1 MRCVIIG
8 NGIAGITAAEEIR
21 KGDPSSEIVVITKEP
36 YHFYSRIMLINF
48 LAGEI
53 NEDALYLKPEKWYEE
68 NSIRVLLG
76 KRVDSL
82 DLEEKG
88 VTLADGRRVGFDR
101 LLIATGGR
109 SFVPP
114 IKGVEKEGVFT
125 LRSLDDA
132 KAIIK
137 YVDQGN
143 INLILIGGGV
153 LGLEAG
159 NALRKRGC
167 NVTVVEFFPRLL
179 PRQMDPEG
187 AELLKNQMEGMGFRF
202 FLGVRSKEVIGR
214 KAVEGLLL
222 EDGRKVVGDIVI
234 VSAGIRPDLE
244 LAKGAGLQTDKG
256 IVVNDKMET
265 SHKDVYAAGDV
276 AEFNGR
282 IYGIWPAAEE
292 QGSVAGINMAGGDA
306 VYTGTIPSNV
316 LKVAGIDLM
325 AIGEIDPE
333 DRYDVVRIEDRESF
347 LYKKLVF
354 HEDRLIG
361 AILYGD
367 LKERNTLLKAMMEGW
382 SKGRISSE
390 LKWIK

>member
-8 NGIAGITAAEEIR
+8 NGVAGITAAEEIR